1 MRLIDADALTA
12 LEELEY
18 YYNPVRDGKPW
29 YKADDVWDCID
40 KQPTI
45 VPKAT
50 PKGRWIECDWVE
62 PDDHY
67 SECIRTPKAAKQCS
81 RCKHCFKKELLWKD
95 NYCPNCGADMKGE
108 K

>member
-18 YYNPVRDGKPW
+18 YYKPVCDGKPW

-45 VPKAT
+45 VLKARR
-50 PKGRWIECDWVE
+50 KGR
-62 PDDHY
+62 
-67 SECIRTPKAAKQCS
+67 
-81 RCKHCFKKELLWKD
+81 CKFCEDLDRMCEVVCYLPND
-95 NYCPNCGADMKGE
+95 NGGATDISLKYCPNCGAKMEG
-108 K
+108 